1 MNDDKNIINAYADP
15 IEKWQIR
22 HFVCKEMERQIHRYI
37 KAMRG
42 SKEYMLKFE
51 DTLKD
56 FELID
61 KEKAIARY
69 IDLNRKVLDGLD
81 FKIVLIRAMANY
93 SDTYNYFL
101 TLANYAK
108 KFDEYLLLIKKTYV
122 QFHKIIEK
130 DGKFGLV
137 DSNGNIILSPIYDF
151 VRTCYVYVDD
161 LYTMPIIAQ
170 KDGKMGLV
178 MPYCQDTVIAPFKYD
193 SITLRDIPP
202 YFEAHYEGRDILL
215 TTEGIEKDKD

>member
-61 KEKAIARY
+61 KEKS
-69 IDLNRKVLDGLD
+69 
-81 FKIVLIRAMANY
+81 Y
-93 SDTYNYFL
+93 S
-101 TLANYAK
+101 TLY
-108 KFDEYLLLIKKTYV
+108 
-122 QFHKIIEK
+122 
-130 DGKFGLV
+130 
-137 DSNGNIILSPIYDF
+137 
-151 VRTCYVYVDD
+151 
-161 LYTMPIIAQ
+161 
-170 KDGKMGLV
+170 
-178 MPYCQDTVIAPFKYD
+178 
-193 SITLRDIPP
+193 
-202 YFEAHYEGRDILL
+202 
-215 TTEGIEKDKD
+215 